1 MPFWS
6 GGFRTTAGGVLFVA
20 SLISLP
26 AFLTGATMGAA
37 DMPAGHGA
45 LGIAASYLLFFA
57 IMAIPCCGA
66 VGGWKLMAAGA
77 RTAGWLPLA
86 SESLEGP

>member
-6 GGFRTTAGGVLFVA
+6 GGFCATAGGVLFVA